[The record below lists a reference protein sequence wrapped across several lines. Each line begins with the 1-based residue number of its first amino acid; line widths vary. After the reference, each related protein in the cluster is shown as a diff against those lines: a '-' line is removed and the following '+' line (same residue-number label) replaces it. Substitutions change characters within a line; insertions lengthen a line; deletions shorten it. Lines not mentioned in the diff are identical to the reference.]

1 MSIAGSEQ
9 PTVFVIDDDA
19 DVRSGVKQLVESA
32 GLRCEVFTS
41 PKEFLQRGS
50 TTGQSCLIL
59 DVRLREMSGLDWLE
73 RLAKNIPTVMIT
85 GYGDIPMSVRALQS
99 GAISF
104 LTKPL
109 HEQDLLDA
117 IYAGLKQHR
126 AQLEQEERLAGLR
139 ARFHSLN
146 RREQQI
152 LPLVTAGLLNKQIA
166 AEVGLDEVTVKV
178 HRHKMMVK
186 LNARSVPDLVRIADA
201 LAIRVAEAQNA

>member
-1 MSIAGSEQ
+1 
-9 PTVFVIDDDA
+9 
-19 DVRSGVKQLVESA
+19 
-32 GLRCEVFTS
+32 
-41 PKEFLQRGS
+41 
-50 TTGQSCLIL
+50 
-59 DVRLREMSGLDWLE
+59 MSGLDWLE

-166 AEVGLDEVTVKV
+166 AEVGLSEVTVKV